1 MFPISRGQTS
11 VKIMSL
17 TATVVEKFSSS
28 FQVCNSTTSEQN
40 QGENAQK
47 KCHLCPK
54 TFSKISNL
62 RAHINGVHE
71 RLTTHACDMCTYTTN
86 WKSDLTKHYRK
97 YHPSNLFV
105 KMPENDQSSSDSAK
119 LHITD
124 EFSKNEK
131 SEKSFDEDI
140 IPNLEKYTSQTGA
153 TDGDFDTSDI
163 SSSEIKEND
172 PQDLEES
179 EEEFSV
185 EEILDKRITQVGK
198 VEYLLK
204 WKGYAEDES
213 TWEPNENLFC
223 TDLIKAFEEKFQVR
237 QEDPEEY
244 SVENILDKRVNV
256 DGIIEYL
263 VKWKGYGDDENSWE
277 PKNNLFCSDLIKKF
291 EYGSESKDEF
301 SVEKILDKR
310 FCPDG
315 KVEYLLKWKGFSHEE
330 NTWEP
335 KENLFCLDL
344 ILNFE
349 KSIKAKNENEILDI
363 HFKEEYENDTE
374 MIPESEPL
382 TIKLVESDLNFESFE
397 EKFDI
402 LDPDIPPMNDVVEK
416 FVDNNTTT
424 QEPLDENEQH
434 EAFDQDTNENVLQ
447 QSDENVHDGLEDIAN
462 RNDIDLKF
470 TMESEKTYIKFAES
484 NLKSIHEEKRNHC
497 KFCDFI
503 ATKGRPLKTH
513 VKEVHDR
520 IKEFKCEACQAE
532 FIWKKN
538 LKAHVNAACNK
549 CKVCHKTFPQ
559 KINLIRHITN
569 VHEGVRKFKCATCR
583 EIFKQKITLM
593 KHIKRFDHEAKY
605 YGCKLCDR
613 KALLKEVIQRHES
626 VVHKSNSKFSEEKIL
641 QKHNL
646 INDSKKGL
654 VHIEHHDY
662 EHEERNIECEVCQK
676 KLKSQEMLKM
686 HLKRFHSYMYTCEI
700 CQQKF
705 EQRTQ
710 LVSHKK
716 IIHKVNHCKLCDHI
730 AQCEAS
736 LRFHVKTIHDKI
748 KDFKCNICQAEF
760 SRKHNLQNHIARN
773 RCNKCKICG
782 QTFPQTDGRTSD
794 LRMHLKN
801 VHGEYKEKK
810 KFICPKCSKVLLGTD
825 GLTRHIEGVHM
836 RHCRYCDFMEGKNE
850 MTMKEHMRASHIFKC
865 HLCDFQAYYKSQL
878 NQHLRSKIHNPDKI
892 NDHICDTC
900 GKAFADG
907 RCLKDHQKNVHREKQ
922 KNCHLCGKF
931 VINSDKHKCL
941 TCPSCPKMFK
951 QQKYLDLHFKVHHE
965 GKSDFIC
972 NQCGLP
978 SINNYGLKL
987 HIKNV
992 HERIKDHI
1000 CKQCNQGFHQKGAL
1014 KRHIENV
1021 HEKRKNY
1028 FCPTCQKGYGTKL
1041 NVITHF
1047 LAIHHGLKYAKVKL
1061 KATDYQAKL
1070 MYDLDLLKDE
1080 KYMSNLIKDLK
1091 NI

>member
-1 MFPISRGQTS
+1 MKHIKRFDHEAKYYGC
-11 VKIMSL
+11 K
-17 TATVVEKFSSS
+17 
-28 FQVCNSTTSEQN
+28 
-40 QGENAQK
+40 
-47 KCHLCPK
+47 LC
-54 TFSKISNL
+54 
-62 RAHINGVHE
+62 
-71 RLTTHACDMCTYTTN
+71 D
-86 WKSDLTKHYRK
+86 RK
-97 YHPSNLFV
+97 
-105 KMPENDQSSSDSAK
+105 A
-119 LHITD
+119 
-124 EFSKNEK
+124 
-131 SEKSFDEDI
+131 
-140 IPNLEKYTSQTGA
+140 
-153 TDGDFDTSDI
+153 
-163 SSSEIKEND
+163 
-172 PQDLEES
+172 
-179 EEEFSV
+179 
-185 EEILDKRITQVGK
+185 
-198 VEYLLK
+198 LLK
-204 WKGYAEDES
+204 EVIQRHK
-213 TWEPNENLFC
+213 
-223 TDLIKAFEEKFQVR
+223 
-237 QEDPEEY
+237 
-244 SVENILDKRVNV
+244 SV
-256 DGIIEYL
+256 
-263 VKWKGYGDDENSWE
+263 
-277 PKNNLFCSDLIKKF
+277 
-291 EYGSESKDEF
+291 
-301 SVEKILDKR
+301 
-310 FCPDG
+310 
-315 KVEYLLKWKGFSHEE
+315 
-330 NTWEP
+330 
-335 KENLFCLDL
+335 
-344 ILNFE
+344 
-349 KSIKAKNENEILDI
+349 
-363 HFKEEYENDTE
+363 
-374 MIPESEPL
+374 
-382 TIKLVESDLNFESFE
+382 
-397 EKFDI
+397 
-402 LDPDIPPMNDVVEK
+402 
-416 FVDNNTTT
+416 
-424 QEPLDENEQH
+424 
-434 EAFDQDTNENVLQ
+434 
-447 QSDENVHDGLEDIAN
+447 
-462 RNDIDLKF
+462 
-470 TMESEKTYIKFAES
+470 
-484 NLKSIHEEKRNHC
+484 
-497 KFCDFI
+497 
-503 ATKGRPLKTH
+503 
-513 VKEVHDR
+513 VHDR

-559 KINLIRHITN
+559 KINLIRHIKN
-569 VHEGVRKFKCATCR
+569 V
-583 EIFKQKITLM
+583 
-593 KHIKRFDHEAKY
+593 
-605 YGCKLCDR
+605 
-613 KALLKEVIQRHES
+613 
-626 VVHKSNSKFSEEKIL
+626 
-641 QKHNL
+641 
-646 INDSKKGL
+646 
-654 VHIEHHDY
+654 
-662 EHEERNIECEVCQK
+662 HEERNIECEVCQK

-686 HLKRFHSYMYTCEI
+686 HLKRFHSSMYTCEI

-705 EQRTQ
+705 EQRTL

-730 AQCEAS
+730 AQCQAS

-760 SRKHNLQNHIARN
+760 SRKDLLQNHIARN

-836 RHCRYCDFMEGKNE
+836 RHCRYCDFIEGKNE

-907 RCLKDHQKNVHREKQ
+907 RYLKDHQKNVHREKQ

-941 TCPSCPKMFK
+941 SCPSCPKMFK

-965 GKSDFIC
+965 GKSEFIC

-978 SINNYGLKL
+978 SINNYSLKL

-992 HERIKDHI
+992 HEKIKDHI